1 MRQFLTIVGIV
12 MILIGGLWV
21 LQGANVIGGSV
32 MTGQSHWVFIGAIV
46 VAAGLALTYWT
57 NWVRKS

>member
-21 LQGANVIGGSV
+21 LQGANIIGGSV
-32 MTGQSHWVFIGAIV
+32 MTGQSHWVLFGSIV
-46 VAAGLALTYWT
+46 IAGGLALTYWA
-57 NWVRKS
+57 NWVRKP

>member
-12 MILIGGLWV
+12 LILIGGLWV
-21 LQGANVIGGSV
+21 LQGANVVGGSV
-32 MTGQSHWVFIGAIV
+32 MTGQPHWVFIGSIV
-46 VAAGLALTYWT
+46 VAVGLALTYWA